1 MNFYFSDS
9 FLSLYFWIFG
19 FSETKERRRAIARN
33 KIALRKIGN
42 SARQET
48 RAQTESPK
56 QWFFR
61 QGLIIA

>member
-1 MNFYFSDS
+1 MSFYFSDS
-9 FLSLYFWIFG
+9 LLSLYFWIFG
-19 FSETKERRRAIARN
+19 FSETKERRRTIARN

-42 SARQET
+42 STRQET
-48 RAQTESPK
+48 RAQTESQK